1 MRQGSFA
8 ETVISERTVPL
19 FGMNSELA
27 PQMRRAIPLEAACDV
42 DEAKARRAAEPF
54 KDRVFTDY
62 QKMLADP
69 KIDAVIIAL
78 PNFMHFD
85 AAQQALAAGK
95 HVFCERADA
104 ISKFDFAY

>member
-1 MRQGSFA
+1 MTRIGIVG
-8 ETVISERTVPL
+8 T
-19 FGMNSELA
+19 
-27 PQMRRAIPLEAACDV
+27 
-42 DEAKARRAAEPF
+42 
-54 KDRVFTDY
+54 
-62 QKMLADP
+62 
-69 KIDAVIIAL
+69 VIIAL

>member
-1 MRQGSFA
+1 MTRIGIVG
-8 ETVISERTVPL
+8 T
-19 FGMNSELA
+19 G
-27 PQMRRAIPLEAACDV
+27 
-42 DEAKARRAAEPF
+42 
-54 KDRVFTDY
+54 
-62 QKMLADP
+62 
-69 KIDAVIIAL
+69 IIAL